1 MNTQQTMIETNFFIL
16 NNQEYDWFY
25 LKSEELGVSV
35 DYYLLEFCMIEEPRF
50 RYDGNNWVE
59 VTD

>member
-1 MNTQQTMIETNFFIL
+1 MIETNFFIL
-16 NNQEYDWFY
+16 NDQEYDWFY

-35 DYYLLEFCMIEEPRF
+35 DYYLLEFCMTEGSIVH
-50 RYDGNNWVE
+50 YDGNNWVE

>member
-1 MNTQQTMIETNFFIL
+1 MIETNFFIL
-16 NNQEYDWFY
+16 NDQEYDWFY

-50 RYDGNNWVE
+50 HYDGNNWVE
-59 VTD
+59 MTD